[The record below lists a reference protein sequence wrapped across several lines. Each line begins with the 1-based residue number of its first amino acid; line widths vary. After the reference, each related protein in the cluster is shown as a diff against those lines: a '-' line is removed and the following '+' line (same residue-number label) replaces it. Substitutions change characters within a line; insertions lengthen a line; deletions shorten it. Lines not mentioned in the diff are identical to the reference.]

1 MRQQPVDRAS
11 SLSNLDSSRGRYGL
25 RRACRHVHIYGLRH
39 VCRHTSLLSQ
49 QAHVTSRPH
58 ERRLFSEIGIQG
70 PPLKWVFEMAYHC
83 AVKPSLNVRW
93 AGAERRRQGW
103 GHPIGPAHAA
113 QGLPCGPR
121 SPPARSGCKSL
132 FSVGGEAT
140 KFHIAG
146 SLTIPKPGIKRL
158 SLWEP

>member
-1 MRQQPVDRAS
+1 M
-11 SLSNLDSSRGRYGL
+11 
-25 RRACRHVHIYGLRH
+25 
-39 VCRHTSLLSQ
+39 
-49 QAHVTSRPH
+49 TSRPH

-103 GHPIGPAHAA
+103 GHPIRPAHAA

-121 SPPARSGCKSL
+121 SPPPSIIAARSGCEGLCSD
-132 FSVGGEAT
+132 GGEAT
-140 KFHIAG
+140 KVI
-146 SLTIPKPGIKRL
+146 
-158 SLWEP
+158 